1 MQKMK
6 RKRKNNEKRLYIPYG
21 WGNYNMIK
29 KQKLLYNIILTFEV
43 KRDTF
48 NNFIDKSPFNT

>member
-1 MQKMK
+1 MK
-6 RKRKNNEKRLYIPYG
+6 SKRKNNEKRLYIPYG

>member
-1 MQKMK
+1 MK
-6 RKRKNNEKRLYIPYG
+6 KDYIYHMV
-21 WGNYNMIK
+21 WRNYNMIK